1 MKKLLTTTL
10 SIALTLL
17 LTLPAMA
24 QDAPGNP
31 DAKEDTEKKD
41 TKKKKG
47 KTFSDVITDEAE
59 SDEGL
64 FTVHKVGSK
73 YYFEIPDEVLR
84 KRHPP
89 GQPHFRLCQKLQLR
103 RRRPKNRQ
111 NRSYS
116 PAKARR

>member
-73 YYFEIPDEVLR
+73 YYFEIPDEVLE
-84 KRHPP
+84 KISSWSAAF
-89 GQPHFRLCQKLQLR
+89 QALSKT
-103 RRRPKNRQ
+103 
-111 NRSYS
+111 
-116 PAKARR
+116 